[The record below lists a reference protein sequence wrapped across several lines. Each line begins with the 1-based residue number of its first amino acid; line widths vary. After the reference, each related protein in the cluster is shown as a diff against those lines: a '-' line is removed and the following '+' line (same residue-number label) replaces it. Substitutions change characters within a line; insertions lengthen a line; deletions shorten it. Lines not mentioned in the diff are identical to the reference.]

1 MKRLAVRMMIAGF
14 ACTLLL
20 VPLASHADSD
30 QAAQVKTAPPIGQQ
44 VVREGDFAVKAVAA
58 LGMGTAENEAEAESR
73 LAEIGISPRNGW
85 IADYPMTPDICGEIY
100 KSVRD
105 AADAGK
111 VGLSIESALE
121 RLDGVMA
128 QAGLSA
134 TASSEG
140 AGTGGYSGPASAPGE
155 AVINNYYY
163 NEGPPIVTYYSPP
176 YDYLYLY
183 AWVPY
188 PFWGYGFWFPGY
200 YILNDFHRVAYA
212 GRRGVF
218 VSNHYRDLG
227 GRRYTR
233 IDPVTRFSGRAAAT
247 GGAVRSGLPT
257 TGASRGSR
265 GAGGTGSTW
274 HPAPSSRFSAP
285 ASRGGGTYGT
295 PSYRGRGAF
304 NGGASVP
311 RTAVTQQ
318 RSAYRGSPP
327 SITTPSRSYRG
338 NSVAAVS
345 GLGNRFSSTPMAQSG
360 FSGGSFRGSGMVG
373 TSFRGNGFSGG
384 GFSARG
390 HR

>member
-14 ACTLLL
+14 ACALSL
-20 VPLASHADSD
+20 VPVAGRADAD
-30 QAAQVKTAPPIGQQ
+30 RAARVNGAPPIGQQ

-73 LAEIGISPRNGW
+73 LAEIGISPQNGW

-100 KSVRD
+100 KAVRD

-111 VGLSIESALE
+111 IGLSVESALE
-121 RLDGVMA
+121 RLNGVMA

-140 AGTGGYSGPASAPGE
+140 AGTGEYSGPANAPGE
-155 AVINNYYY
+155 AVINNYYD

-188 PFWGYGFWFPGY
+188 PFRCYGFWFPGY

-227 GRRYTR
+227 GHRYTR
-233 IDPVTRFSGRAAAT
+233 IDPVARFSGRPAAT
-247 GGAVRSGLPT
+247 SGGAVRSGRPPA
-257 TGASRGSR
+257 GVSRGSR
-265 GAGGTGSTW
+265 GTGGNGRTPYLT
-274 HPAPSSRFSAP
+274 PNSRFSAP
-285 ASRGGGTYGT
+285 ASRGGGAYGT

-304 NGGASVP
+304 NAPGAVP
-311 RTAVTQQ
+311 RTAISQQ
-318 RSAYRGSPP
+318 RSIYRG
-327 SITTPSRSYRG
+327 T
-338 NSVAAVS
+338 SVAAYS
-345 GLGNRFSSTPMAQSG
+345 GMGTRFSSAPMTQSR
-360 FSGGSFRGSGMVG
+360 FSGEPFRGSGMVG

-390 HR
+390 RR

>member
-14 ACTLLL
+14 ACALS
-20 VPLASHADSD
+20 LASVTGYADSD

-44 VVREGDFAVKAVAA
+44 VVREGDFAVKIVAA

-73 LAEIGISPRNGW
+73 LAEVGISPRNGW

-100 KSVRD
+100 KTVRD

-111 VGLSIESALE
+111 IGLSVESALE
-121 RLDGVMA
+121 RLNGVMD

-134 TASSEG
+134 TASSGG
-140 AGTGGYSGPASAPGE
+140 AETGGYSGTASAPGE

-200 YILNDFHRVAYA
+200 YILNDFHRVAYV
-212 GRRGVF
+212 GRGGVF

-233 IDPVTRFSGRAAAT
+233 IDPVARFSGRAAAT
-247 GGAVRSGLPT
+247 GGTVRSGLPP
-257 TGASRGSR
+257 TGAFRGSR
-265 GAGGTGSTW
+265 GAASRGS
-274 HPAPSSRFSAP
+274 APQLAPNSRFSTP
-285 ASRGGGTYGT
+285 ASRGGGTFGM
-295 PSYRGRGAF
+295 PSYRSRGASSAP
-304 NGGASVP
+304 ASIS
-311 RTAVTQQ
+311 RTAVAQQ
-318 RSAYRGSPP
+318 RNVYHGSLP
-327 SITTPSRSYRG
+327 SITPSRSYRG
-338 NSVAAVS
+338 NSVAAS
-345 GLGNRFSSTPMAQSG
+345 SGGLGNGFSSAPMAQSG
-360 FSGGSFRGSGMVG
+360 FSGESFRGSGMVG